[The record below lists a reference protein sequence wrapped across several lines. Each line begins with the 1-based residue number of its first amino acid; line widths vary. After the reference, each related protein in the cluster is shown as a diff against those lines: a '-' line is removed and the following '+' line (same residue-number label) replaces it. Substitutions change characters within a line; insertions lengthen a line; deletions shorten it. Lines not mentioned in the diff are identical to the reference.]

1 MALSTAII
9 YVAAYTPL
17 FAIVVL
23 ALLSVFGGFFETLP
37 SAIVNRIILNLVIIW
52 FVVLLLLLTACF
64 FCGAIRPTE
73 AFTDVATAPPLLEAV
88 AAAEKDVC
96 ALITRADKFIG
107 SDQGQPGVDDPS
119 LVAAA
124 QQKARDA
131 VGSPI
136 TDCGTAAI
144 PTDLS
149 GDALLQEAANR
160 ITRMEATLKGLT
172 GPEFQR
178 IYDKTVP
185 CTESFSDGAPSED
198 DLRAR
203 LDTVRQ
209 TIKDQQTKLL
219 KPIDDKQA
227 AVQRHEVS
235 DCEKRR
241 GANTAMAK
249 SLSSTGS

>member
-1 MALSTAII
+1 MALPQAIVF
-9 YVAAYTPL
+9 VAAYTPL
-17 FAIVVL
+17 FVIVVL
-23 ALLSVFGGFFETLP
+23 ALLTVFTRAFDTLP
-37 SAIVNRIILNLVIIW
+37 TAVVNQIFMNLVGCW
-52 FVVLLLLLTACF
+52 AVVLVLLLLACF

-73 AFTDVATAPPLLEAV
+73 AFANITTTPSLLDDI

-131 VGSPI
+131 VGAPI
-136 TDCGTAAI
+136 TDCAAAG

-149 GDALLQEAANR
+149 GDALLQEADNR

-172 GPEFQR
+172 GPEFQSV
-178 IYDKTVP
+178 YNKTVP
-185 CTESFSDGAPSED
+185 CTESFSSGPSEA
-198 DLRAR
+198 DLRER
-203 LDTVRQ
+203 LAAVRQ
-209 TIKDQQTKLL
+209 TIQDQQSKLL

-249 SLSSTGS
+249 SLSPGS